1 MPVYITKENPSGSV
15 GARIRHLRQQLG
27 LTQEQLGER
36 AELHYSYIG
45 QVERGDKMPSLRSL
59 KKLAAALNVDVN
71 YFFEEEAPY
80 TAALP
85 TNFWQKELL
94 SLTNN
99 RPPEDI
105 HLLIEMAKVIF
116 QYLDKIKRTEDP
128 REDRPPGPGS
138 GPSRK

>member
-1 MPVYITKENPSGSV
+1 MPKYVAKERPSGSV
-15 GARIRHLRQQLG
+15 GPRIRHLRQQLN

-80 TAALP
+80 AANLSA
-85 TNFWQKELL
+85 NLWQRELL
-94 SLTNN
+94 SLTHN
-99 RPPEDI
+99 RPPEDL
-105 HLLIEMAKVIF
+105 HLLVEMAKVIF
-116 QYLDKIKRTEDP
+116 DYLDKIKHTDITP
-128 REDRPPGPGS
+128 REDPPPGSAP
-138 GPSRK
+138 